1 MANIPGAETKKE
13 VNQIDSSGKGK
24 AEEKKDEEQPLKDS
38 FGRVLKK
45 VEEKKDETPKDSY
58 GRII

>member
-1 MANIPGAETKKE
+1 MANIPVAETKKE

-24 AEEKKDEEQPLKDS
+24 T
-38 FGRVLKK
+38 
-45 VEEKKDETPKDSY
+45 EEKKDETPKDSY